1 MLRIILISKEDKKVG
16 GLRMYFEKVVI
27 SLLPISGLFLSFY
40 YEYIA
45 KEDIAKYSGFR
56 TALSTKSKQNW
67 KYAHKYAAKLL
78 RLYALSF
85 MLLNIILMF
94 SNCLNIKTMTIVVI
108 LQMSFYFIIGYR
120 VNNALSKKE
129 NS

>member
-1 MLRIILISKEDKKVG
+1 
-16 GLRMYFEKVVI
+16 MYFEKVVI

-45 KEDIAKYSGFR
+45 KGGIAKYSGFR

-94 SNCLNIKTMTIVVI
+94 SNCINIKTMTIIVI
-108 LQMSFYFIIGYR
+108 LQMLFYFIIGYK

>member
-1 MLRIILISKEDKKVG
+1 
-16 GLRMYFEKVVI
+16 MYFEKVVI

-40 YEYIA
+40 YEYKA
-45 KEDIAKYSGFR
+45 KGDIDKYSGFR
-56 TALSTKSKQNW
+56 TVLSTKSKQNW

-94 SNCLNIKTMTIVVI
+94 TNCLNIKTMTIIVI
-108 LQMSFYFIIGYR
+108 LQMLFYFIIGYK

>member
-1 MLRIILISKEDKKVG
+1 
-16 GLRMYFEKVVI
+16 MYFEKVVI

-40 YEYIA
+40 YENKA
-45 KEDIAKYSGFR
+45 NEDITKYSGFR

-78 RLYALSF
+78 RLYAITF
-85 MLLNIILMF
+85 MLLNIILIF
-94 SNCLNIKTMTIVVI
+94 SSYLDIKTMTIMVI
-108 LQMSFYFIIGYR
+108 LQMIFYFIIGYS
-120 VNNALSKKE
+120 VNKSLSIKE